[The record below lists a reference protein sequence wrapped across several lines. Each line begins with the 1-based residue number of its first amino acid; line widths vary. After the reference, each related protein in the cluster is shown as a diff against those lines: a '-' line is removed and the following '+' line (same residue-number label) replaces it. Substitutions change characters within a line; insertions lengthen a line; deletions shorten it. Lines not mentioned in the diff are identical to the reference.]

1 MGAGTAA
8 HSRCAS
14 RAALHASTNVPAS
27 PSDTS
32 ATVSNVNA
40 GFVEVIRPPGAPS
53 GGRPPIIEA
62 TVRVSEAVP
71 SRASVVRILSA
82 SRPLSF
88 AYLGTILHQSLGT
101 LLTVKSGYV
110 ERHTGRLVGLKD
122 VGIVD
127 KAIANSV
134 PAIPRPIVK
143 RISGRYIAGDTLD
156 EAISEVRDLNEQ
168 GCVATI
174 DLLGESTES
183 KADATATLRDY
194 EKVVDALD
202 EHGLDS
208 GISVKLTGLGLTLDE
223 QLCRANLEEVV
234 EYAKERGRFVR
245 VDMEDSPY
253 TEATLRI
260 VEDTHARHG
269 NTGAVLQAYMRRSIE
284 DVQLAIQA
292 GYSVRLCKG
301 IYDEPRSIAYKD
313 FDTVRQNYIFLLDEL
328 LKGGVYVGIATHDE
342 FLIWHAL
349 RLIHQLEVPEDRYEF
364 QMLLGVDEELRSILV
379 GAGHKLRVYVPFG
392 EDWYE
397 YSSRRLK
404 ENPKIAGYV
413 ARDVIGG
420 ITAKV
425 KR

>member
-1 MGAGTAA
+1 
-8 HSRCAS
+8 
-14 RAALHASTNVPAS
+14 
-27 PSDTS
+27 
-32 ATVSNVNA
+32 
-40 GFVEVIRPPGAPS
+40 
-53 GGRPPIIEA
+53 
-62 TVRVSEAVP
+62 
-71 SRASVVRILSA
+71 
-82 SRPLSF
+82 
-88 AYLGTILHQSLGT
+88 
-101 LLTVKSGYV
+101 
-110 ERHTGRLVGLKD
+110 

-127 KAIANSV
+127 KAIAHSLPAV
-134 PAIPRPIVK
+134 PRLIVK
-143 RISGRYIAGDTLD
+143 RISSRYIAGDTLD
-156 EAISEVRDLNEQ
+156 EAISTVRDLNAQ
-168 GCVATI
+168 GCLATI

-183 KADATATLRDY
+183 KADAAATLRDY
-194 EKVVDALD
+194 EKVVDAL
-202 EHGLDS
+202 EVHGLDS

-223 QLCRANLEEVV
+223 QLCRANLEEIV

-245 VDMEDSPY
+245 VDMENSPY

-260 VEDTHARHG
+260 VHDTYGHHE

-284 DVQLAIQA
+284 DVQRVIDA
-292 GYSVRLCKG
+292 GFSVRLCKG

-349 RLIHQLEVPEDRYEF
+349 RLIHQLEVPEDCYEF

-397 YSSRRLK
+397 YSTRRLK

-413 ARDVIGG
+413 ARDVMGS
-420 ITAKV
+420 ITARV

>member
-1 MGAGTAA
+1 MGVA
-8 HSRCAS
+8 
-14 RAALHASTNVPAS
+14 
-27 PSDTS
+27 
-32 ATVSNVNA
+32 
-40 GFVEVIRPPGAPS
+40 
-53 GGRPPIIEA
+53 
-62 TVRVSEAVP
+62 
-71 SRASVVRILSA
+71 
-82 SRPLSF
+82 
-88 AYLGTILHQSLGT
+88 
-101 LLTVKSGYV
+101 
-110 ERHTGRLVGLKD
+110 
-122 VGIVD
+122 D

-134 PAIPRPIVK
+134 PIIPRPIVK
-143 RISGRYIAGDTLD
+143 KISSRYIAGDTLE
-156 EAISEVRDLNEQ
+156 EAVSTIRALNNE

-183 KADATATLRDY
+183 KADAASKLKDY
-194 EKVVDALD
+194 KKVVDALD
-202 EHGLDS
+202 EHDLNS
-208 GISVKLTGLGLTLDE
+208 GISVKLTGLGLTLNE
-223 QLCRANLEEVV
+223 ELCRANLEEII
-234 EYAKERGRFVR
+234 EYAAARDRFVR

-253 TEATLRI
+253 TEVTLNMVR
-260 VEDTHARHG
+260 DMHGRHE

-284 DVQLAIQA
+284 DVQNIIEA
-292 GYSVRLCKG
+292 GFSVRLCKG

-364 QMLLGVDEELRSILV
+364 QMLLGVDEQLRSILV

-397 YSSRRLK
+397 YSTRRLK

-413 ARDVIGG
+413 TKDVIGS
-420 ITAKV
+420 ITGRI

>member
-1 MGAGTAA
+1 MG
-8 HSRCAS
+8 
-14 RAALHASTNVPAS
+14 V
-27 PSDTS
+27 
-32 ATVSNVNA
+32 
-40 GFVEVIRPPGAPS
+40 
-53 GGRPPIIEA
+53 
-62 TVRVSEAVP
+62 
-71 SRASVVRILSA
+71 
-82 SRPLSF
+82 
-88 AYLGTILHQSLGT
+88 
-101 LLTVKSGYV
+101 
-110 ERHTGRLVGLKD
+110 
-122 VGIVD
+122 VD

-134 PAIPRPIVK
+134 PVIPRPIVK
-143 RISGRYIAGDTLD
+143 KISSRYIAGDTLE
-156 EAISEVRDLNEQ
+156 EAVSTIRDLNKE
-168 GCVATI
+168 GCFATI

-183 KADATATLRDY
+183 KADAAATLRDY
-194 EKVVDALD
+194 KEALDALD
-202 EHGLDS
+202 EHDLKS
-208 GISVKLTGLGLTLDE
+208 GISVKLTGLGLTLNE
-223 QLCRANLEEVV
+223 ELCRANLEEII
-234 EYAKERGRFVR
+234 EYAAARNRFVR

-253 TEATLRI
+253 TEKTLRI
-260 VEDTHARHG
+260 VHDMYGRNE

-284 DVQLAIQA
+284 DVQNIIQS
-292 GYSVRLCKG
+292 GFSVRLCKG

-397 YSSRRLK
+397 YSTRRLK

-413 ARDVIGG
+413 TKDVIGS
-420 ITAKV
+420 ITGRI